1 MLAEESLQARHR
13 SPSRLARVYYIAAK
27 VAVLSFVG
35 FMLSI
40 SLPFNPISEH
50 LRGESVVKSFVPE
63 GWAFF
68 TRDPRE
74 ERLEIVY
81 RVRGRWIPNPLAP
94 MGKLSN
100 ELGLWR
106 KVRAQSV
113 EIAMLLPQVGK
124 DQWIEQQK
132 GFWTSVVMSTK
143 VHEVVD
149 TSPYPVLPD
158 TIAIVK
164 HEPIPWSYARMIT
177 VDSLPCRYVV
187 LAIRKSATKRLASTK

>member
-1 MLAEESLQARHR
+1 MLAEETFQGRHR
-13 SPSRLARVYYIAAK
+13 SPSRLARVYYVAAK
-27 VAVLSFVG
+27 LSVISFVG

-40 SLPFNPISEH
+40 SLPFNPLSEH
-50 LRGESVVKSFVPE
+50 LRGESIVKSFVPE

-74 ERLEIVY
+74 ERLEVVY
-81 RVRGRWIPNPLAP
+81 RVGGRWVPNPLVP

-113 EIAMLLPQVGK
+113 EIAMLLPQVRK
-124 DQWIEQQK
+124 DQWIEHPK
-132 GFWTSVVMSTK
+132 GFWTSVVTSSK
-143 VHEVVD
+143 SQEVVD

-187 LAIRKSATKRLASTK
+187 LAIRKSVTKRVASSQ